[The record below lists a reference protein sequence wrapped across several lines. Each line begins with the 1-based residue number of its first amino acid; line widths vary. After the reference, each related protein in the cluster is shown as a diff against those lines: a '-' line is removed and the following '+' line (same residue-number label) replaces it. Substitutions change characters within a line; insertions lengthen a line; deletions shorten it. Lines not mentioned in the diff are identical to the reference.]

1 MLLTMEIK
9 ERRAAA
15 QYQDGLVGYQ
25 HMVLKRLLIFP
36 VSSAS
41 HLSQG
46 QPFSEAVLKEG
57 LW

>member
-1 MLLTMEIK
+1 MEIK